1 MEDEIIFLYVFSIL
15 LDEDICLG
23 SLRNSFDTNWSV
35 RPEILTASSKVRRQK
50 GQEMAMT
57 LAPKETASLM
67 RISPFLI
74 PSVPPSAHILPPP
87 PSQQRLLCFD
97 LSISA
102 KSNPGME
109 VRIFLGSSKTRFC
122 FPRKHGS

>member
-1 MEDEIIFLYVFSIL
+1 M
-15 LDEDICLG
+15 
-23 SLRNSFDTNWSV
+23 SFTTIWSD
-35 RPEILTASSKVRRQK
+35 RPEILTASSKVKRQK
-50 GQEMAMT
+50 GQEVAMI

-67 RISPFLI
+67 RISPFLV

-109 VRIFLGSSKTRFC
+109 GKILLRSQNILFF
-122 FPRKHGS
+122 FPRKRGA